1 MGIDAEVAEAVARLK
16 REFVD
21 RAAAQRIIVH
31 VARATLL
38 IAEAP
43 HRSPAAR
50 IEPPRR
56 RDVGAA
62 GTDDRAKP
70 RPRGNPKNDRNAVIA
85 VQVERD
91 ANIGSAAPLERTRKS
106 K

>member
-1 MGIDAEVAEAVARLK
+1 MRISDLEFRRVLFRSIAASIHLSGVDERNDAEVAEAVARLK

-31 VARATLL
+31 VARAKLL

-62 GTDDRAKP
+62 GTDDR
-70 RPRGNPKNDRNAVIA
+70 D
-85 VQVERD
+85 
-91 ANIGSAAPLERTRKS
+91 RKS
-106 K
+106 TRLNSSH